1 MKKIS
6 RFLASFLI
14 TFMIM
19 FAIVFFAKMLI
30 DALVFSQRAINY
42 NYIYLELVIVVIS
55 SLLLTLFYQI
65 NTINIVVQILVT
77 FITIQMV
84 IYGFGIITGWFSFE
98 NWLFA
103 LITVLF
109 SVLGLVFVGF
119 LILYLRKKQMKNL
132 NNQLNSYKERD
143 NHEKN

>member
-6 RFLASFLI
+6 RFLVSFLI

-42 NYIYLELVIVVIS
+42 TYIYLELVIVVIS

-98 NWLFA
+98 NWLFT

>member
-30 DALVFSQRAINY
+30 DALVFSQRAISY

-143 NHEKN
+143 NYEKN

>member
-6 RFLASFLI
+6 RFLVSFLI

-42 NYIYLELVIVVIS
+42 TYIYLELVIVVIS

-98 NWLFA
+98 NWLFT

-119 LILYLRKKQMKNL
+119 LILYLRKRQMKNL

>member
-1 MKKIS
+1 MKKIA
-6 RFLASFLI
+6 RFFASFLT

-30 DALVFSQRAINY
+30 DALIFSQKAINY
-42 NYIYLELVIVVIS
+42 NYIYLELIIVVIS

-65 NTINIVVQILVT
+65 NSVNVIIQILVT
-77 FITIQMV
+77 FLMILVV
-84 IYGFGIITGWFSFE
+84 IYSFGIITGWFSFE
-98 NWLFA
+98 NWLFT
-103 LITVLF
+103 LITILI
-109 SVLGLVFVGF
+109 STLGLGFIAF

-143 NHEKN
+143 NYEKN

>member
-6 RFLASFLI
+6 RFLVSFLI

-42 NYIYLELVIVVIS
+42 TYIYLELVIVVIS

>member
-6 RFLASFLI
+6 RFLVSFLI

-42 NYIYLELVIVVIS
+42 TYIYLELVIVVIS

-119 LILYLRKKQMKNL
+119 LILYLRKRQMKNL